1 MLRPFLG
8 LQVEPGSIVSSN
20 LLTLLVLPTLYA
32 WSERDEDAE
41 AKERL
46 STAEDDPPVLT
57 ACPPVAALT
66 TRITP
71 RRVRTTPETSSARS
85 PRRDPMRCPND
96 KPTNVTARA

>member
-1 MLRPFLG
+1 M
-8 LQVEPGSIVSSN
+8 SSN

-66 TRITP
+66 
-71 RRVRTTPETSSARS
+71 
-85 PRRDPMRCPND
+85 
-96 KPTNVTARA
+96 ARAWRAM

>member
-1 MLRPFLG
+1 MGFYLLRPFLG

-46 STAEDDPPVLT
+46 STAKDDPPCSQQV
-57 ACPPVAALT
+57 P
-66 TRITP
+66 P
-71 RRVRTTPETSSARS
+71 RRGVDRQRHAQEGQDDARH
-85 PRRDPMRCPND
+85 
-96 KPTNVTARA
+96 

>member
-57 ACPPVAALT
+57 ACPPVVAL
-66 TRITP
+66 
-71 RRVRTTPETSSARS
+71 
-85 PRRDPMRCPND
+85 
-96 KPTNVTARA
+96 TARAWRAM